1 MDKGSGRGTRRGC
14 KRKIIYKMNPQENNY
29 ESSLKIAII
38 LTFLFFIVE
47 VVGGI
52 ISGSL
57 SLLGDAAHMSRDVFA
72 LFVSL
77 GALTIS
83 KKLPSK
89 EKTFGYHRMEI
100 FAALINGI
108 LLIGISIWIFLK
120 AYHRILYPE
129 PVNSKIMFVVALIGL
144 LVNVYVAFKLHGSHD
159 LNIKSA
165 FIHVLTDTLSSGAVV
180 VASIVIYFSNLTIID
195 PILGVAIGLFIL
207 ISSYTIIRDSAH
219 ILLEYAP
226 EDIDSDKLIKEM
238 ENVEGVKEVHNVH
251 LWTLCSSV
259 NILDAHIY
267 TEIMDICKVEEIKNE
282 LKKILLEKFNVKH
295 ATLEFEWE
303 KCKVK
308 GDIKHLTH

>member
-1 MDKGSGRGTRRGC
+1 
-14 KRKIIYKMNPQENNY
+14 MNYIKTIKDDVNEKVVRMSHNENNY
-29 ESSLKIAII
+29 ISTLKIAII

-77 GALTIS
+77 GALSIS
-83 KKLPSK
+83 KRLPSK

-108 LLIGISIWIFLK
+108 LLIGVSSWIFLK
-120 AYHRILYPE
+120 AYQRLLSPE
-129 PVNSKIMFVVALIGL
+129 PIKSQIMFLVALLGL
-144 LVNVYVAFKLHGSHD
+144 SVNIYVAFKLHGSGD

-165 FIHVLTDTLSSGAVV
+165 FVHVLTDTFSSGAVI
-180 VASIVIYFSNLTIID
+180 VASIVIYFTDITIID
-195 PILGVAIGLFIL
+195 PILGLAIGLFIL
-207 ISSYTIIRDSAH
+207 FSVFTIIRDSIH

-226 EDIDSDKLIKEM
+226 VDIETDELIFEM
-238 ENVEGVKEVHNVH
+238 EKVEGVNEVHNVH
-251 LWTLCSSV
+251 LWTLCSNV

-267 TEIMDICKVEEIKNE
+267 TEVMDVCEVENIKNK
-282 LKKILLEKFNVKH
+282 LKRILLDKYNVKY
-295 ATLEFEWE
+295 ATLEFEWV
-303 KCKVK
+303 KCSVE
-308 GDIKHLTH
+308 GNIKHLKH

>member
-1 MDKGSGRGTRRGC
+1 MSH
-14 KRKIIYKMNPQENNY
+14 NENNY
-29 ESSLKIAII
+29 ISTLKIAII

-77 GALTIS
+77 GALSIS
-83 KKLPSK
+83 KRLPSK

-108 LLIGISIWIFLK
+108 LLIGVSSWIFLK
-120 AYHRILYPE
+120 AYQRLLSPE
-129 PVNSKIMFVVALIGL
+129 PIKSQIMFLVALLGL
-144 LVNVYVAFKLHGSHD
+144 LVNIYVAFKLHGSAD

-165 FIHVLTDTLSSGAVV
+165 FVHVLTDTFSSGAVI
-180 VASIVIYFSNLTIID
+180 VASIVIYFTGITIID
-195 PILGVAIGLFIL
+195 PILGLAIGLFIL
-207 ISSYTIIRDSAH
+207 FSAFTIIRDSIH

-226 EDIDSDKLIKEM
+226 VDIETDELIFEM
-238 ENVEGVKEVHNVH
+238 EKVEGVNEVHNVH
-251 LWTLCSSV
+251 LWTLCSNV

-267 TEIMDICKVEEIKNE
+267 TEVMDVCEVENIKNK
-282 LKKILLEKFNVKH
+282 LKRILLDKYNVKY
-295 ATLEFEWE
+295 ATLEFEWV
-303 KCKVK
+303 KCSIE
-308 GDIKHLTH
+308 GNIKHLKH